1 MPGGAAGVLPM
12 TEAPYA
18 EVRHQLSVSLAAQN
32 SAQFKPGD
40 PSMWKLIV
48 GFIAFAAL
56 ALYILTKS
64 GGNIDLSGEKHDVTA
79 GHEPAASA
87 AAVEATSGP
96 ASSASQ

>member
-1 MPGGAAGVLPM
+1 
-12 TEAPYA
+12 
-18 EVRHQLSVSLAAQN
+18 
-32 SAQFKPGD
+32 
-40 PSMWKLIV
+40 MWKLIV

-87 AAVEATSGP
+87 AVEAASGP
-96 ASSASQ
+96 ASAASQ